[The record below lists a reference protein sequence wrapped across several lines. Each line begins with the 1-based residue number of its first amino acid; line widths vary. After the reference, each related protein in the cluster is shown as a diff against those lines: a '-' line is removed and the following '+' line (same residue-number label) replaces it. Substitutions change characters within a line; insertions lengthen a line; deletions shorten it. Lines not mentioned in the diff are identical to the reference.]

1 MIIFTA
7 FFLQVLGILL
17 SPLKSLDK
25 DHGKS
30 YSLILLVSVP
40 HSFRKLF
47 NKDPSHLIMVC
58 ESWDYGSDFTS

>member
-7 FFLQVLGILL
+7 FFLQILGILL
-17 SPLKSLDK
+17 SPLKSLYK

-40 HSFRKLF
+40 H
-47 NKDPSHLIMVC
+47 
-58 ESWDYGSDFTS
+58 